1 MSTLLITYDLNSPGQ
16 KYDALHET
24 IKAQGAWWHHMES
37 TWIVVT
43 GRTPREVF
51 AALNEHIDGT
61 DRAVVIDISGREY
74 SGWLTEEAWEWLRKH
89 VGPSS

>member
-16 KYDALHET
+16 KYERIHEA
-24 IKAQGAWWHHMES
+24 IKAQGDWWHHMES

-43 GRTPREVF
+43 SKTASEVF
-51 AALNEHIDGT
+51 AALNDHIDGT
-61 DRAVVIDISGREY
+61 DRAIVVDITGQQY
-74 SGWLTEEAWEWLRKH
+74 SGWQQEESWDWLRKF